1 MLDNLTLTEERM
13 ILCEHSMI
21 TDGKERIN
29 YYFYSIAASSGK
41 EYYAIEVENNDF
53 SELCVVGD
61 EFESAKEIYSG
72 VVDGRVSALTLD
84 DIIHDMKM
92 SKNY

>member
-13 ILCEHSMI
+13 LLCEHSAI
-21 TDGKERIN
+21 TEGKERIK
-29 YYFYSIAASSGK
+29 YYLYSITASSGK
-41 EYYAIEVENNDF
+41 EYYAIEVENSDS

-61 EFESAKEIYSG
+61 EFESAKEIYSS
-72 VVDGRVSALTLD
+72 VVGGRASALTLD